1 MSSPEPVWST
11 PSPSP
16 PRACLSSKRK
26 REAPDHLRE
35 VEESASPSLKKGKS
49 ELSMK
54 RTPQPQLTQSRLTGS
69 GLLQIQGSSAPVAP
83 PGPTPRATEN
93 SSADVMDTSA
103 PPQAVGGDG
112 VVAGPPGPTV
122 NSSGTVV
129 TTDFLLKTLKANT
142 DEIIKSFTTNLGA
155 LSSRVDGNALKIADN
170 SAAIADQESELTRQ
184 RGELEAIRARVSTL
198 ERQPVTTKAV
208 RHRAVLSEEY
218 TAARNSIRMW
228 PIRGLSDQDM
238 WGNVGDFIHDT
249 LGVATSDVGHE
260 DIISITRV
268 MEGGAPEE
276 IRDEVLV
283 RFRDRRVRD
292 TVMASSVNLAGCID
306 QAGRPTAGTRLEIP
320 HELKDTFRLL
330 SRFGTRLRARHGAG
344 TKRHFKFDDYNGSM
358 YANVKLP
365 GDENWTRVS
374 PEMARADLEKSHREE
389 DVLNQRRLAEKLIP
403 GPRERLQRP
412 VPDCPAKR
420 GTEVTAGAPPA
431 RRPRWIAP
439 GTTRNTGV

>member
-1 MSSPEPVWST
+1 
-11 PSPSP
+11 
-16 PRACLSSKRK
+16 
-26 REAPDHLRE
+26 
-35 VEESASPSLKKGKS
+35 
-49 ELSMK
+49 MK

-69 GLLQIQGSSAPVAP
+69 GLLQIQGSSVPPAP
-83 PGPTPRATEN
+83 PGTTPKAAGTPN
-93 SSADVMDTSA
+93 VDVMDTSA
-103 PPQAVGGDG
+103 PPQAVDGNG
-112 VVAGPPGPTV
+112 VVAGPPDPAV

-155 LSSRVDGNALKIADN
+155 LSSRVDGNALKTADN

-184 RGELEAIRARVSTL
+184 RGELKAIRARVSTL
-198 ERQPVTTKAV
+198 ERQPMPTKTV

-218 TAARNSIRMW
+218 IAARNSIRMW
-228 PIRGLSDQDM
+228 PIRGLSDHDI

-249 LGVATSDVGHE
+249 LRVSTSDVGHE
-260 DIISITRV
+260 DIVSITRV
-268 MEGGAPEE
+268 IEDGTPEE

-292 TVMASSVNLAGCID
+292 TVMANSVNLAGCID

-344 TKRHFKFDDYNGSM
+344 TKRHFKFDGSM
-358 YANVKLP
+358 YANFKLP
-365 GDENWTRVS
+365 GDANWTRVS

-412 VPDCPAKR
+412 MPDRPAKR
-420 GTEVTAGAPPA
+420 GTEVTTGAPPA
-431 RRPRWIAP
+431 RRLRWIAP
-439 GTTRNTGV
+439 GTARNTGV